1 MEQQHAIPRQEVLK
15 EEMCIHAIQQQIRV
29 LAATLVEEIS
39 ALNQD
44 CVCDK
49 AASRASC
56 TRMDAQTLNGV
67 LAAPTSVPVSSS
79 TTSRVWS

>member
-15 EEMCIHAIQQQIRV
+15 EEIYSHAIQQQIRV

-49 AASRASC
+49 TASRASC

-67 LAAPTSVPVSSS
+67 LAALTSVPKSK
-79 TTSRVWS
+79 TTLG